1 MSDSASHIHVVV
13 GVIINNQNEV
23 LISLRHPN
31 KDEGGFWEF
40 PGGKREPNEAIESAL
55 KREFREELNINVL
68 VSSPL
73 MLIKHAYANK
83 KVLLDVWMIID
94 FEGKPEGAEGQLIE
108 WRPLKLLKYEDFP
121 NANEKII
128 TALQM
133 GYHEK
138 SLGPVNILSSTLV

>member
-1 MSDSASHIHVVV
+1 MSDSASHIHVAV

-23 LISLRHPN
+23 LISLRHPD
-31 KDEGGFWEF
+31 KDEGGLWEF
-40 PGGKREPNEAIESAL
+40 PGGKREPNEAIKSAL
-55 KREFREELNINVL
+55 QREFCEELNINVL

-108 WRPLKLLKYEDFP
+108 WRPLELLKYEDFP
-121 NANEKII
+121 AANKKII

-133 GYHEK
+133 GHHEN
-138 SLGPVNILSSTLV
+138 SAAPANILSSTSV

>member
-1 MSDSASHIHVVV
+1 MSNSASHIHVVV

-23 LISLRHPN
+23 LISLRHPD
-31 KDEGGFWEF
+31 KDEGGLWEF
-40 PGGKREPNEAIESAL
+40 PGGKREQDEAIESTL

-68 VSSPL
+68 VISPL

-108 WRPLKLLKYEDFP
+108 WRPLELLKYDDFP
-121 NANEKII
+121 TANKKII

-133 GYHEK
+133 GYHKK
-138 SLGPVNILSSTLV
+138 SADPANILSSTSI

>member
-1 MSDSASHIHVVV
+1 MY
-13 GVIINNQNEV
+13 
-23 LISLRHPN
+23 
-31 KDEGGFWEF
+31 
-40 PGGKREPNEAIESAL
+40 KRQERGEAIDSAL

-108 WRPLKLLKYEDFP
+108 WRPLELLKYDDFP
-121 NANEKII
+121 TANKKII

-133 GYHEK
+133 GYHKK
-138 SLGPVNILSSTLV
+138 SADPANILSSTSI